1 MNECKLI
8 FCHYSSGNR
17 VIVTNRGDGMTEDS
31 VGQILT
37 MNEDENSAIV
47 RLDDSQ
53 DTFKVPLSCIENLP
67 RRFAGTLCKYS
78 TSGFIF
84 KNWRVRYFEIWSN
97 SLTYRQE
104 NSSDYKGHLQIS
116 SSTEIIPYTGKPIP
130 PFPHAFG
137 ILNNG
142 KIFRLCS
149 DNEPLVEEMKRSI
162 QDCINDAV
170 MYEQEL

>member
-1 MNECKLI
+1 MI
-8 FCHYSSGNR
+8 
-17 VIVTNRGDGMTEDS
+17 EDA
-31 VGQILT
+31 VGQILR
-37 MNEDENSAIV
+37 MDEDENTAIV

-53 DTFKVPLSCIENLP
+53 DTFKVPLGCVENLP

-78 TSGFIF
+78 TTGITNIF
-84 KNWRVRYFEIWSN
+84 KNWRMRYFEIWSN

-104 NSSDYKGHLQIS
+104 DSSDYKGHLQITPT
-116 SSTEIIPYTGKPIP
+116 TEIIPLTGKPIP

-137 ILNNG
+137 ILSNG

-149 DNEPLVEEMKRSI
+149 DSEPLIEEMKRSI

-170 MYEQEL
+170 MYEQEV

>member
-1 MNECKLI
+1 
-8 FCHYSSGNR
+8 
-17 VIVTNRGDGMTEDS
+17 MTDEP
-31 VGQILT
+31 VGQILSL
-37 MNEDENSAIV
+37 DENENTAIV

-53 DTFKVPLSCIENLP
+53 ETFKVSLSCIENLP

-84 KNWRVRYFEIWSN
+84 KNWKVRYFEIWSN

-104 NSSDYKGHLQIS
+104 NCSDYKGHLQITPT
-116 SSTEIIPYTGKPIP
+116 TEIITLAGKPFP

-162 QDCINDAV
+162 QECINDAV
-170 MYEQEL
+170 TYQQES